1 MQANVRLT
9 FEIAQALTKAGV
21 KYSPNQFC
29 DAMKTLDKVL
39 EYVDV
44 KRDSVIDADL
54 SAWHPAT
61 IQERKEAG
69 DRQLAIFAAVSKL
82 ADKVQT
88 ETVRRDRWGL
98 TERRTLSFITFK
110 DRELEDDP
118 S

>member
-21 KYSPNQFC
+21 KCSPSQFC
-29 DAMKTLDKVL
+29 DVMETLDKVL

-44 KRDSVIDADL
+44 KRDSATDSDL
-54 SAWHPAT
+54 PAWHPAAVRA
-61 IQERKEAG
+61 RKEAG
-69 DRQLAIFAAVSKL
+69 DRQLATFAAVSKL

-88 ETVRRDRWGL
+88 ETSQRVDGWI
-98 TERRTLSFITFK
+98 TERRTLSLIAFK
-110 DRELEDDP
+110 DRELENDP